1 MYTKE
6 YVNMLRSLVKKLTAV
21 SAAVLSVMLFMT
33 PVQAQ
38 VNGGGPYGDIDGYYT
53 WEINGKGWTVYS
65 QNGYSWVYEENGART
80 YLDSYGNKLYGVTPA
95 AARTITEMKLTYN
108 STVNGTTVYQ
118 NPNGALYTV
127 DANGRIYAYGA
138 SPAPAPAPVS
148 GRDLVVKYAFNS
160 ADGYV
165 VYKDPN
171 GTLWFFGE
179 GYFPTHYWGNS
190 WGSYQTSGHPDKVFR
205 YVGPVEGHT
214 LYADSAGR
222 LWYFEN
228 DTAYQYHGKG
238 FNPDVKPAVD
248 PTKSNTMWVDGR
260 STTVH
265 VGEYWQAPTWVS
277 WCPDGMHLIGW
288 DYAENTGYVRWKPG
302 AYIKNTGNDLSLYPV
317 YGY

>member
-1 MYTKE
+1 MIRRI
-6 YVNMLRSLVKKLTAV
+6 VNKLTAV

-38 VNGGGPYGDIDGYYT
+38 VTGGGPYGDIDGYYT

-65 QNGYSWVYEENGART
+65 QNGYSWVYESNGART

-148 GRDLVVKYAFNS
+148 GRDIVVKYAFNS

-171 GTLWFFGE
+171 GTRGSSAKDISRPITGE
-179 GYFPTHYWGNS
+179 T
-190 WGSYQTSGHPDKVFR
+190 
-205 YVGPVEGHT
+205 
-214 LYADSAGR
+214 AG
-222 LWYFEN
+222 
-228 DTAYQYHGKG
+228 
-238 FNPDVKPAVD
+238 
-248 PTKSNTMWVDGR
+248 
-260 STTVH
+260 
-265 VGEYWQAPTWVS
+265 APTRPPVTRTRCS
-277 WCPDGMHLIGW
+277 AMS
-288 DYAENTGYVRWKPG
+288 A
-302 AYIKNTGNDLSLYPV
+302 LSKDTRCTPIVPEDCGILKTTLHISTMAKALTRM
-317 YGY
+317 